1 MGSTIQQP
9 KDLEQPE
16 HWDLQFSQAE
26 LTPGVNIP
34 YDGVPFI
41 LRDRGTLCI
50 CYVTWDGA
58 SDDKMIKVCCSA
70 NRSTMAK
77 HGDSLKCVSRFAFYV
92 SHFAF
97 HVPETK
103 NAFQPSFCFLH
114 SSTVLHSCYLKY
126 GKPKKPANDRN
137 QRAVPEKPTRG
148 RALGRSM
155 YTGQSLTLVVTVT
168 AYIL

>member
-1 MGSTIQQP
+1 MIIRLGLVIDSTESRWGSSGKYSWTYILPERYRLIQHCVT
-9 KDLEQPE
+9 EG
-16 HWDLQFSQAE
+16 HYAFA
-26 LTPGVNIP
+26 I
-34 YDGVPFI
+34 
-41 LRDRGTLCI
+41 
-50 CYVTWDGA
+50 YVTWDAA
-58 SDDKMIKVCCSA
+58 SDDETMKVCCSA
-70 NRSTMAK
+70 NRSRMAK

-103 NAFQPSFCFLH
+103 NAFQPSFCFPHPSTMLH
-114 SSTVLHSCYLKY
+114 SLYLKY
-126 GKPKKPANDRN
+126 GEPKRPANNRN

-155 YTGQSLTLVVTVT
+155 YTGESLTLVVTVT